1 MVTRNKKNSLET
13 QAAYIEICMLPWNL
27 LDGPKHWGSFLNNM
41 ACSEAMHYLEV
52 IFMLFWMK

>member
-27 LDGPKHWGSFLNNM
+27 LDGPKHWESFLNNM